1 MQQFFNIKSKK
12 VLQMGA
18 SVFADIKIKFII
30 RLLKFDNYFLG
41 SALKLQA
48 I

>member
-18 SVFADIKIKFII
+18 SVFADIKMLYISNVCVII
-30 RLLKFDNYFLG
+30 
-41 SALKLQA
+41 